1 MASNF
6 LPNSNYQLPD
16 ISSHTRSR
24 FAGRLFRPINARYQY
39 LEGSAIWPL
48 AKCSRIR
55 LISYNYGP
63 LSVSDDIN
71 WPSCAHIHMGLDLLA
86 TDMFPWFPLS
96 GWNTAEGIHSVRAR
110 RQLAR
115 HAPTM
120 PPPTPPPPCMLP
132 CNQIPMPFL
141 CPLPPPPELQP
152 KYAIKSFKSSR
163 KYLRRCWEN

>member
-55 LISYNYGP
+55 LIGYNYGP

-71 WPSCAHIHMGLDLLA
+71 
-86 TDMFPWFPLS
+86 
-96 GWNTAEGIHSVRAR
+96 
-110 RQLAR
+110 
-115 HAPTM
+115 
-120 PPPTPPPPCMLP
+120 
-132 CNQIPMPFL
+132 
-141 CPLPPPPELQP
+141 
-152 KYAIKSFKSSR
+152 
-163 KYLRRCWEN
+163 

>member
-1 MASNF
+1 MPPSRLLLGGISMASNF

-55 LISYNYGP
+55 LISYNSGP
-63 LSVSDDIN
+63 SSVSDDIN
-71 WPSCAHIHMGLDLLA
+71 WPSCAHIHMGGGLLT

-115 HAPTM
+115 HAPTI
-120 PPPTPPPPCMLP
+120 PPPLALYA
-132 CNQIPMPFL
+132 PM
-141 CPLPPPPELQP
+141 QP
-152 KYAIKSFKSSR
+152 NPNALFMPSATSPWAPTKICHQKF
-163 KYLRRCWEN
+163 

>member
-1 MASNF
+1 MPPSRLLLGGISMASNF

-63 LSVSDDIN
+63 SSVMISTD
-71 WPSCAHIHMGLDLLA
+71 PVVHISTGRGLGLLT

-96 GWNTAEGIHSVRAR
+96 GWNMAEGIHSVRAR

-115 HAPTM
+115 HALPCPHHA
-120 PPPTPPPPCMLP
+120 PPPYA
-132 CNQIPMPFL
+132 PM
-141 CPLPPPPELQP
+141 QP
-152 KYAIKSFKSSR
+152 NPNALFMPSATSSWAPT
-163 KYLRRCWEN
+163 KICHQKF